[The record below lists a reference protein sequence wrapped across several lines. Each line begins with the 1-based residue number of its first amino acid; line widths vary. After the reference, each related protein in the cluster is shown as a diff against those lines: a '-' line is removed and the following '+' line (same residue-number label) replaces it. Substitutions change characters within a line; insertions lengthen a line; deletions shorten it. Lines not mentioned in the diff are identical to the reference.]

1 MFSQAKAK
9 AKYGEVR
16 WTESLGIVA
25 TLITLPVALLWS
37 LATTA
42 YAAHN
47 KARSLKR
54 IAGDSAQRHV
64 LGTLNVAQMQ
74 HVAGTTLSSC
84 EKWAARNRLPT
95 EIDELGRDARL
106 LWIGP
111 KRLGRVLLFV
121 HGGAF
126 LLPAA
131 DFALSFCRYLQLQ
144 LEKQDI
150 DVGLA
155 VLNYSLVPSAV
166 FPTPLDQA
174 RLALEFLLA
183 AGVAPQ
189 NLQLAGD
196 SAGANLILQLLSH
209 ALHPLPPALGVPEF
223 APPAPPRLRG
233 ALLIS
238 PWASLTA
245 DSASHAA
252 NDGRDLLRRATLAEW
267 GRVVRADVPA
277 EHRAFI
283 EAARAPEAW
292 FAGVER
298 LVERVLVTAGGAEC
312 LRDDIVVFGEALKR
326 HHARAELVVQP
337 DGLHEDPMLDFV
349 LNEKKV
355 GSLTPLLVEWL
366 AAGFTAETM

>member
-1 MFSQAKAK
+1 MSSQSKAK

-16 WTESLGIVA
+16 WTESLRIVA
-25 TLITLPVALLWS
+25 TLITLPVVLLWS
-37 LATTA
+37 LATTT

-54 IAGDSAQRHV
+54 IAGDSALRHV
-64 LGTLNVAQMQ
+64 LGTLNVAQLQ
-74 HVAGTTLSSC
+74 HVFGATLSSY
-84 EKWAARNRLPT
+84 EKWAARNQLPT

-111 KRLGRVLLFV
+111 KRLKRVLLFV

-144 LEKQDI
+144 LETQDI

-183 AGVAPQ
+183 AGVQPQ

-223 APPAPPRLRG
+223 APPALPRLRG

-238 PWASLTA
+238 PWVSLTA

-252 NDGRDLLRRATLAEW
+252 NDGRDFLRHATLAEW
-267 GRVVRADVPA
+267 GRVVRADVPP
-277 EHRAFI
+277 EHRAFM
-283 EAARAPEAW
+283 EAARAPDAW
-292 FAGVER
+292 FDGVER

-312 LRDDIVVFGEALKR
+312 LRDDIVVFGEAFKR

-355 GSLTPLLVEWL
+355 GSVTPLLVEWL